1 MEADGSPDSADTDG
15 GPLPAIVA
23 RAWGLQQPGT
33 RGPRPGLSLE
43 RVVDAA
49 IAVARTEGLA
59 AVSMA
64 RVAATLGVSTM
75 GLYRYV
81 AGKNELLTLMV
92 DRAWGGP
99 PGLPRPDEGWRAGL
113 ARWAWAL
120 HGAGVR
126 DPWVV
131 AIPISSAPVTP
142 NQVAWMDAC
151 FAALDGT
158 GLTPA
163 ECASVLLL
171 VSGYVRNQVTLVSN
185 LLTAVSSDPDAALL
199 MRDYGRVLARVADP
213 GRFPALA
220 AAVAAG
226 AFDDDGEADEE
237 GLGQEFAFGLER
249 ILDGVEALI
258 RSRA

>member
-1 MEADGSPDSADTDG
+1 MGGMEADGSPDSADTDG

-92 DRAWGGP
+92 DRAWGVP
-99 PGLPRPDEGWRAGL
+99 PSPAGDADGGWREGV
-113 ARWAWAL
+113 ARWAWGL
-120 HGAGVR
+120 HAAGVR
-126 DPWVV
+126 
-131 AIPISSAPVTP
+131 
-142 NQVAWMDAC
+142 
-151 FAALDGT
+151 
-158 GLTPA
+158 
-163 ECASVLLL
+163 
-171 VSGYVRNQVTLVSN
+171 
-185 LLTAVSSDPDAALL
+185 
-199 MRDYGRVLARVADP
+199 
-213 GRFPALA
+213 
-220 AAVAAG
+220 
-226 AFDDDGEADEE
+226 
-237 GLGQEFAFGLER
+237 
-249 ILDGVEALI
+249 
-258 RSRA
+258 